1 MINSQEFISLIDAR
15 CNLATRASKEY
26 REVEEKLGAI
36 LSKIDKKSADLI
48 DGLMAEQQ
56 AIVEELVYK
65 QGMKDALSLLK

>member
-1 MINSQEFISLIDAR
+1 MTNSMEFITLIDAR
-15 CNLATRASKEY
+15 CNLAVGASEEY
-26 REVEEKLGAI
+26 REIDKKLSSI
-36 LSKIDKKSADLI
+36 LSKLDKKSADLI